1 MAVSVRL
8 SAPSHA
14 REREGG
20 REGGGVAYMSPHLL
34 TSLPVSIFPVSDRQ
48 LVPSLPQQLLVHES
62 RRSVR
67 TKTDELPACSKY
79 GALATI
85 ARPPAACI
93 SLPQWLAHVVIFP
106 APRRPGRVNALLHP
120 FTTAP
125 STQQLSSAVP
135 RRSLSPCN
143 LPGNT
148 CMAASPLL
156 SPLCL
161 QFLLTS
167 PGTIRLP
174 DLQQTV
180 LAAKFTQ
187 NPHIFA
193 YRREAL
199 QMQARRVRQVL

>member
-1 MAVSVRL
+1 M
-8 SAPSHA
+8 SA
-14 REREGG
+14 
-20 REGGGVAYMSPHLL
+20 HLL
-34 TSLPVSIFPVSDRQ
+34 TSLPVSIFPVRDRK

-62 RRSVR
+62 RRSIR
-67 TKTDELPACSKY
+67 PKTDELPPCSKH

-85 ARPPAACI
+85 ARPPTACI
-93 SLPQWLAHVVIFP
+93 SLPQWLTHVVIFP
-106 APRRPGRVNALLHP
+106 APRRSRRVDALLNP

-125 STQQLSSAVP
+125 STKQLSSAVP
-135 RRSLSPCN
+135 RRSLSTGN

-161 QFLLTS
+161 QFLPTS

-180 LAAKFTQ
+180 LAAKFPQ

-199 QMQARRVRQVL
+199 QMQARRVRKVL